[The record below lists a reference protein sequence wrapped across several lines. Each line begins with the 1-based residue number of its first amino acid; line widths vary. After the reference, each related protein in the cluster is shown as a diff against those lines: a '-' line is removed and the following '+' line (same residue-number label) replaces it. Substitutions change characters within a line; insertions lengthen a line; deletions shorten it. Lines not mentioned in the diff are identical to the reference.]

1 MTMAEQGSIRKGPGR
16 PSVPPNDTGNM
27 ATSVLQRNPIGLV
40 RATSNISLAH
50 DSNGQGSNNNNPTS
64 TNTVANSETQQQA
77 LTQPRVLPTAT
88 INDASNND
96 TSNNNAKTRQNK
108 RKIFLHPLT
117 GSPLRIYITRHTPD
131 REDLKKLIHNHGG
144 NVTEHEKVAYIRL
157 APPGYRYV
165 EQSYSTDWVRDC
177 VRKGHL
183 ITLND
188 AMGYRLKLAN
198 KQDKTHYT
206 IEDDNILRRFIAE
219 KIASG
224 AKINGK
230 KIYQELAAAHPRH
243 TMESWRTRATKELR
257 LTETPSPSPYAASKA
272 LRDQIS
278 VARNLTLRGMAA
290 QPPSPPGATPTPK
303 NRLTMAQDSKSTS
316 HVSAGQSSQRG
327 DSSQAISSC
336 PSPAPRSSDP
346 PPLTPPALD
355 LSMNRLPTSLTSS
368 RGLPSMDL
376 SSFNLPSSSTRD
388 ISGSQVIKPRL
399 EDLLHVSDFSSD
411 DEEEAM
417 RIKEVQTPSQRRKG
431 PRSDPHDVASAT
443 KNSTTADIAVAKTV
457 TLSLISPP
465 IQEESGDKPISAP
478 EPIVMLSPDL
488 VPAIATTDPT
498 LTLPSTALT
507 EPDDIA
513 IAQGI
518 IQRMASVSPEVQE
531 EHEGLEDMDLE
542 VPAGQIFQE
551 DHQELED
558 EVLLEGQPSSEDHM
572 KLVEEL
578 FPEGES
584 FTEPHRELEE
594 DLAQPEFDSLPQD
607 DFSLEEPRSLEDQEL
622 LRRSH
627 SQQSWVSPSKSS
639 TSLSAEHDMDR
650 SSPAFSSQDGLD
662 SGAEVQVPEKFFTG
676 HLRKKKPRIPGRPKN
691 IKYGLTRASATGIPA
706 TESTATSARLSM
718 VGSSEQAL
726 PPTAKSLGPN
736 SHASNEDNALDMENI
751 MEEPERLQTTILE
764 NTNGIE
770 LQSVDDLDG
779 LSEDD
784 ANIANRIL
792 DRHRG
797 SVPSVSSSIALD
809 TYRDLGADEIPEDRG
824 TLSMTQAGM
833 KESQEVETV
842 PSHNMDHG
850 YEEEE
855 DEPLLRR
862 RPTMAK
868 EPAAP
873 TATTF
878 SALPLASAE
887 VESGPRQFPQP
898 SPRAKSLSEP
908 SPESLRAPQQDS
920 AKESEAPQQ
929 HSERN
934 DGQTEGSPAKSTP
947 LESMSVEPEEALS
960 RPRIQATPQVELAIP
975 KTVVQ
980 SRKEPE
986 AAKEEEVHPVVP
998 EVAVKTLQAAP
1009 EVQQQPRKVASRPRS
1024 STPRDPP
1031 ELRKTRTGAMAS
1043 KRLSVEVF
1051 EVPDDDPPPPKPRR
1065 TPVQNNSAAEKFYAA
1080 RAEKSAKLLQDQEGS
1095 EGQVRLTQDQLV
1107 EYLRFQ
1113 YKDDIRKLCVLGLLR
1128 PLQAVD
1134 ILDAC
1139 SGDFIAAKTLVRKG
1153 MTDDIQSKFWTGVDD
1168 TILHS
1173 KDESRLDELGKRYTL
1188 REIVNRT
1195 EYLARSRK
1203 EAEHHFGLGLASP
1216 LSTPLKRP
1224 APESRSTSVMTDD
1237 LGAQSPLTRFSDKA
1251 SVSLYKMMES
1261 KRQRF
1266 DESGE

>member
-1 MTMAEQGSIRKGPGR
+1 MTQAGMKESQEVETVPSHNMDHGYEEEEDEPLVRRRPTMAK
-16 PSVPPNDTGNM
+16 
-27 ATSVLQRNPIGLV
+27 A
-40 RATSNISLAH
+40 LA
-50 DSNGQGSNNNNPTS
+50 
-64 TNTVANSETQQQA
+64 A
-77 LTQPRVLPTAT
+77 PTAT
-88 INDASNND
+88 TSSALPLASAEVESGPRQFPQPSPRAKSLSEPSPESLRAPQKDSAKESEAPQQHSERNDGQTEGSPAKSTPLEFMSVEPEEALSRPRIQATPQVELAIPKTVVQSRKELEAAKKEVHPVVPEVAVKTLQAAPEVQQLPRKVAPRPRSSTPRDPPELRKTRTGAMVSKRLSVEAFEVPDDDPPLPKPRRTPVQNKSAAEKFYAARAEKSAKLQQD
-96 TSNNNAKTRQNK
+96 QEGSEGQVRLTQDQLVEYLRFQYKDDIRKLCVLGLLRPLQAVDILDACSGDFIAAKTLV
-108 RKIFLHPLT
+108 RK
-117 GSPLRIYITRHTPD
+117 GM
-131 REDLKKLIHNHGG
+131 
-144 NVTEHEKVAYIRL
+144 TEHEKVAYIRL

-355 LSMNRLPTSLTSS
+355 PSMNRLPTSLTSS

-718 VGSSEQAL
+718 VGTSEQAL

-784 ANIANRIL
+784 ANIASRIL

-809 TYRDLGADEIPEDRG
+809 TY
-824 TLSMTQAGM
+824 
-833 KESQEVETV
+833 
-842 PSHNMDHG
+842 
-850 YEEEE
+850 
-855 DEPLLRR
+855 
-862 RPTMAK
+862 
-868 EPAAP
+868 
-873 TATTF
+873 
-878 SALPLASAE
+878 
-887 VESGPRQFPQP
+887 
-898 SPRAKSLSEP
+898 
-908 SPESLRAPQQDS
+908 
-920 AKESEAPQQ
+920 
-929 HSERN
+929 
-934 DGQTEGSPAKSTP
+934 
-947 LESMSVEPEEALS
+947 
-960 RPRIQATPQVELAIP
+960 
-975 KTVVQ
+975 
-980 SRKEPE
+980 
-986 AAKEEEVHPVVP
+986 
-998 EVAVKTLQAAP
+998 
-1009 EVQQQPRKVASRPRS
+1009 
-1024 STPRDPP
+1024 
-1031 ELRKTRTGAMAS
+1031 
-1043 KRLSVEVF
+1043 
-1051 EVPDDDPPPPKPRR
+1051 
-1065 TPVQNNSAAEKFYAA
+1065 
-1080 RAEKSAKLLQDQEGS
+1080 
-1095 EGQVRLTQDQLV
+1095 
-1107 EYLRFQ
+1107 
-1113 YKDDIRKLCVLGLLR
+1113 
-1128 PLQAVD
+1128 
-1134 ILDAC
+1134 
-1139 SGDFIAAKTLVRKG
+1139 
-1153 MTDDIQSKFWTGVDD
+1153 
-1168 TILHS
+1168 
-1173 KDESRLDELGKRYTL
+1173 
-1188 REIVNRT
+1188 
-1195 EYLARSRK
+1195 
-1203 EAEHHFGLGLASP
+1203 
-1216 LSTPLKRP
+1216 
-1224 APESRSTSVMTDD
+1224 
-1237 LGAQSPLTRFSDKA
+1237 
-1251 SVSLYKMMES
+1251 
-1261 KRQRF
+1261 
-1266 DESGE
+1266 